1 MLVEN
6 TQSNHRQIGSI
17 YLGPGINEVDKKTW
31 DEMMRNGYKRSVGKL
46 IEAGILDVKDDE
58 RLTIALVKNT
68 YDVHLMRTWLEDAK
82 GPLKGAIKK
91 QIATIIGDEE
101 ERKEA

>member
-17 YLGPGINEVDKKTW
+17 YLGPGVSQVDKKTW
-31 DEMMRNGYKRSVGKL
+31 DEQMVKGYKRSVDRL
-46 IEAGILDVKDDE
+46 VDAGILSIKEDGKV
-58 RLTIALVKNT
+58 TIAVAANT
-68 YDVHLMRTWLEDAK
+68 YDIPTLRAWLVDAK

-91 QIATIIGDEE
+91 QISSIIGDEAE
-101 ERKEA
+101 KEAV